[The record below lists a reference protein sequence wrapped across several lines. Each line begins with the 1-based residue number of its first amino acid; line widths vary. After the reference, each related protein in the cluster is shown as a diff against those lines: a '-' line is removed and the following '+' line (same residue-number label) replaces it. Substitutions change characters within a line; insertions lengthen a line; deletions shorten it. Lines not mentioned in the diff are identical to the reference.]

1 MIHGGFFKVGGKSS
15 PVNVQNAKSLIDFSD
30 AVITHDGT
38 TSLATVGYMI
48 VPRGTTSQRNSM
60 VNGQTLNNNL
70 TTVAMFFDTDIDK
83 LCVYQQG
90 DWVGVATVA
99 IP

>member
-1 MIHGGFFKVGGKSS
+1 
-15 PVNVQNAKSLIDFSD
+15 
-30 AVITHDGT
+30 
-38 TSLATVGYMI
+38 
-48 VPRGTTSQRNSM
+48 M

-70 TTVAMFFDTDIDK
+70 TTGAMFFDTDIDK